1 MGMLDTIRE
10 FVASKRYDD
19 LSQTQTEAFVDAL
32 TLAMIVDGDVAASE
46 TDEFE
51 DVLDEF
57 DWRGDVD
64 AQSYADTALDR
75 AEACADD
82 PAERREY
89 CENIARRLDDDQLE
103 EEVYYLAGTI
113 ATADRDI
120 LDAETELLHLL
131 VETFDIDEQR
141 LQSMTQEL
149 MNDL

>member
-57 DWRGDVD
+57 DWRGDVN

-75 AEACADD
+75 AETCVDD

-120 LDAETELLHLL
+120 LGAETELLHLL